1 MTCTAVI
8 LAAGRGVRMADSG
21 PKVLHQ
27 VAGWPLVTHV
37 VTTAREAGC
46 DPIIVVASPEVDLR
60 DAVGED
66 VRIVEQPP
74 DDYGTAA
81 AAQAAGVWEAPGTAV
96 VMFGDS
102 PLLTPQTVRDMAAM
116 RDERDAA
123 IVVGWTQAPAPGSY
137 GRVVMADDGSVQAIV
152 EAADADPDTYALT
165 SCNSGLMA
173 FDAEWLG
180 TALPRVPQS
189 PATGERYLTAV
200 VELAIADGRRVASH
214 LIADPTETIGCD
226 DLSRLAEAEQVMQDR
241 LRQALMAG
249 GVQLRDP
256 ATTHLHRD
264 VRVGPGSVLLPG
276 TSLEGATTVGAGS
289 TIGPNSRLIDATV
302 GEGCVVESSRVS
314 ASSLG
319 DRAVVGPFAHVRDG
333 CEIGADSH
341 LGSQTE
347 LKAAKLGSRVH
358 VHHFGYLGDVAIGDG
373 ANIGAGTVTCNFD
386 GTAKHRTV
394 IGADAFI
401 GSNTMLIAPVT
412 VGEGARTSASAVVTR
427 DVPPGMLAVG
437 IPARIRR

>member
-8 LAAGRGVRMADSG
+8 LAAGRGVRMAASG

-27 VAGWPLVTHV
+27 VAGSPLVKHV
-37 VTTAREAGC
+37 VATAREAGC
-46 DPIIVVASPEVDLR
+46 DPIVVVASPEVDLR
-60 DAVGED
+60 DAVGDD
-66 VRIVEQPP
+66 VQIVEQPP

-81 AAQAAGVWEAPGTAV
+81 AAQAAGISQSPGTAV

-102 PLLTPQTVRDMAAM
+102 PLLTAQTVREMAAL
-116 RDERDAA
+116 RDARDAA

-137 GRVVMADDGSVQAIV
+137 GRVVMADDGSVTAIV
-152 EAADADPDTYALT
+152 EAADADPATYALT
-165 SCNSGLMA
+165 ACNSGLMA

-180 TALPRVPQS
+180 AALPRVPRS
-189 PATGERYLTAV
+189 PETGERYLTAV
-200 VELAIADGRRVASH
+200 VELAVADSRRVVSH
-214 LIADPTETIGCD
+214 LIADDAETIGCD
-226 DLSRLAEAEQVMQDR
+226 DLSRLAEAEQAMQQR
-241 LRQALMAG
+241 LRQFLMAQ

-256 ATTHLHRD
+256 ATTYLHRG
-264 VRVGPGSVLLPG
+264 VTVGAGSVLLPG
-276 TSLEGATTVGAGS
+276 TSLEGATSIGGGS

-302 GEGCVVESSRVS
+302 GDGCVVESSRVS
-314 ASSLG
+314 ASSLDDG
-319 DRAVVGPFAHVRDG
+319 VVVGPFAHVRDG
-333 CEIGADSH
+333 CAIGPDSH

-347 LKAAKLGSRVH
+347 LKAATLGSGVH
-358 VHHFGYLGDVAIGDG
+358 VHHFGYLGDVEIGDG

-394 IGADAFI
+394 IGAEAFI
-401 GSNTMLIAPVT
+401 GSDTMLIAPVT
-412 VGEGARTSASAVVTR
+412 VGEGARTSANAVVTR

>member
-8 LAAGRGVRMADSG
+8 LAAGRGVRMAASG

-37 VTTAREAGC
+37 VATARESGC
-46 DPIIVVASPEVDLR
+46 DPIVVVASPEVDLR
-60 DAVGED
+60 HAVGD
-66 VRIVEQPP
+66 NVRVVEQPP

-81 AAQAAGVWEAPGTAV
+81 AAQAAGVGETSGTAV

-102 PLLTPQTVRDMAAM
+102 PLLTAQTVRAMAAM
-116 RDERDAA
+116 RNERNAA

-137 GRVVMADDGSVQAIV
+137 GRVVMADDGSVNAIV
-152 EAADADPDTYALT
+152 EAADADPATYALT

-173 FDAEWLG
+173 VDAEWLG
-180 TALPRVPQS
+180 AALPRVPES

-200 VELAIADGRRVASH
+200 VELAIAGGRRVESH
-214 LIADPTETIGCD
+214 LIADDAETIGCD
-226 DLSRLAEAEQVMQDR
+226 DLARLAEAEQAMQHR
-241 LRQALMAG
+241 LRQALLAQ

-256 ATTHLHRD
+256 ATTHLHRG
-264 VRVGPGSVLLPG
+264 VTVGPGSVLLPG
-276 TSLEGATTVGAGS
+276 TSLEGATSVGAGS

-302 GEGCVVESSRVS
+302 GDGCVVESSRVS

-319 DRAVVGPFAHVRDG
+319 DRVVVGPFAHVRDG
-333 CEIGADSH
+333 CAIGPDSH

-347 LKAAKLGSRVH
+347 LKAATLGSGVH

>member
-1 MTCTAVI
+1 MTPTAVI
-8 LAAGRGVRMADSG
+8 LAAGRGVRMAASG

-27 VAGWPLVTHV
+27 VAGWPLVAHV
-37 VTTAREAGC
+37 VATAREAGC
-46 DPIIVVASPEVDLR
+46 DPIVVVASSEVDLR
-60 DAVGED
+60 DAVGEN

-74 DDYGTAA
+74 HDYGTAA
-81 AAQAAGVWEAPGTAV
+81 AAQAAGVWDKPGTV
-96 VMFGDS
+96 VVLYGDS
-102 PLLTPQTVRDMAAM
+102 PLLTTQTVRELAAL

-123 IVVGWTQAPAPGSY
+123 IVVGWTEAQTPGDY
-137 GRVVMADDGSVQAIV
+137 GRVVMSGDGSVQAIV
-152 EAADADPDTYALT
+152 EAADADPATYALT
-165 SCNSGLMA
+165 ARNSGLMA

-200 VELAIADGRRVASH
+200 IELAIADGRQVAAH
-214 LIADPTETIGCD
+214 LIANDAETIGCD
-226 DLSRLAEAEQVMQDR
+226 DLVRLAEAEQAMQHR
-241 LRQALMAG
+241 LRHSLMEQ

-256 ATTHLHRD
+256 TTTYLHRG
-264 VRVGPGSVLLPG
+264 VTVGPGSVLLPG
-276 TSLEGATTVGAGS
+276 TSLEGATAVGAGS
-289 TIGPNSRLIDATV
+289 TIGPNCRLIDATV
-302 GEGCVVESSRVS
+302 GVDCVVESSRVS

-319 DRAVVGPFAHVRDG
+319 DRVVVGPFAHVRGG
-333 CEIGADSH
+333 CAIGPDSH
-341 LGSQTE
+341 IGSQTE

-358 VHHFGYLGDVAIGDG
+358 VHHFGYLGDVEIGDG

-386 GTAKHRTV
+386 GTTKHRTV
-394 IGADAFI
+394 IGAEAFI
-401 GSNTMLIAPVT
+401 GSDTMLIAPVT